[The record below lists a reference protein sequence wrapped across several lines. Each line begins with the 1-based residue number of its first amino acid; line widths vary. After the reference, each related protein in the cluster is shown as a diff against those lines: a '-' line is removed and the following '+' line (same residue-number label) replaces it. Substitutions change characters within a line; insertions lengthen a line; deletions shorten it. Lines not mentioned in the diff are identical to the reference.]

1 MALPSPLPQ
10 RGQAALVSP
19 HRELEDHVQGR
30 NRQHIP
36 APRGP
41 PGEIRV
47 LFPRSH
53 PGQPQDG
60 AETHTAS
67 STTPVRM
74 LSAGPNTFKIKV
86 RCIIEA
92 ALPAF
97 WAAGEQ
103 RAAELLAALRDG
115 AEPSGQG
122 CGRRVG
128 SPPAAA
134 APQTPR
140 PVASQTLTPPRS
152 GQNLLGQ
159 VRGAAESRFYFTSI
173 RMSAGQEGE
182 VSAELALPA
191 LTSQHPSSKRR
202 KGCQKTWK
210 QNTAL
215 TGTP

>member
-1 MALPSPLPQ
+1 MALPSPRPR

-30 NRQHIP
+30 NRQHIA

-103 RAAELLAALRDG
+103 RAAELLAAPRDG

-128 SPPAAA
+128 SPP
-134 APQTPR
+134 PR
-140 PVASQTLTPPRS
+140 LPPPRHRALLPRKRSHLPEAAKTSWDRFGELQKAGFILRAS
-152 GQNLLGQ
+152 G
-159 VRGAAESRFYFTSI
+159 
-173 RMSAGQEGE
+173 
-182 VSAELALPA
+182 
-191 LTSQHPSSKRR
+191 
-202 KGCQKTWK
+202 
-210 QNTAL
+210 
-215 TGTP
+215 